1 MTTKAKSRSSGSTG
15 PRTKRL
21 AVAITFWTVMSMVAI
36 AQPAAA
42 ARQDDADSGGDA
54 GNTFQQATEVV
65 PFGHYDG
72 MLDSAAG
79 DGHDFYRFDLAEG
92 AAVSLLITLSA
103 ESTDPITLLD
113 PRGVI
118 VDVGTSVASVGIS
131 VSAGFTSEA
140 PAVRLGVHRAVVAG
154 EYRLHLSAEQ
164 FELGDYS
171 LCFMN
176 CETPQKSPIALIFGG
191 SLRNTLTRVL
201 LIPPS
206 HGDLGNPAGPTVV
219 DYLDATFRGI
229 HKWTETM
236 DAFATDY
243 PEFSYLRDIEIHIE
257 VFNGVDPIDPALY
270 DIILGY
276 AAAGPAFRGV
286 AADADSGAVE
296 QTIYNL
302 GLGEDV
308 RFTGRAIV
316 LSLFGSS
323 PRAGQVLYDFPE
335 VVDLEVVTTHEFGHT
350 FGLGHT
356 ANWHRKLG
364 PDLMNSPAPFIYG
377 DGFPGGDGGE
387 RTKMKCLSSL
397 DLYGM
402 AILYQWIPSGE
413 WTPPEVSEVN
423 LPPEIPYEWYC

>member
-1 MTTKAKSRSSGSTG
+1 MRR
-15 PRTKRL
+15 PL
-21 AVAITFWTVMSMVAI
+21 LIAVACGVIVWALVSP
-36 AQPAAA
+36 PANAA
-42 ARQDDADSGGDA
+42 PQNDAASGADA
-54 GNTFQQATEVV
+54 GNTFANATEVV
-65 PFGHYDG
+65 PFGRYEGVLDG
-72 MLDSAAG
+72 ATG
-79 DGHDFYRFDLAEG
+79 DTHDFYKFDLAEG
-92 AAVSLLITLSA
+92 AAVSMLVSHGAPT
-103 ESTDPITLLD
+103 TDPMTLLD
-113 PRGVI
+113 PRGVV
-118 VDVGTSVASVGIS
+118 VDVGTTAQSVGIT

-140 PAVRLGVHRAVVAG
+140 PAVRLTVHHALEAG
-154 EYRLHLSAEQ
+154 EYRLHLSGEQ
-164 FELGDYS
+164 FELGAYA

-176 CETPQKSPIALIFGG
+176 CETPEKAPIALIFGG

-201 LIPPS
+201 LVPPS
-206 HGDLGNPAGPTVV
+206 HGDLGNPKGPTVV

-229 HKWTETM
+229 HKWTEII
-236 DAFATDY
+236 DRFAAQY
-243 PEFSYLRDIEIHIE
+243 PKFSYLREIEIHIE
-257 VFNGVDPIDPALY
+257 VFNGVDPVDPALY

-296 QTIYNL
+296 QMLYNL
-302 GLGEDV
+302 GLGEDA

-335 VVDLEVVTTHEFGHT
+335 VIDLEVVTTHEFGHT

-356 ANWHRKLG
+356 SNWHRTLG

-387 RTKMKCLSSL
+387 RTRMKCLSSL

-402 AILYQWIPSGE
+402 ATLYQWIPSGE
-413 WTPPEVSEVN
+413 WAAPEFPEVR